1 MSKAKQKPIK
11 TTQAKTAEKP
21 TPDLPESYNP
31 GHCTPVDPYAD
42 LQYLQSLCYG
52 QEERIN
58 SIPSAIVDFFTC
70 PTGKHRSYE
79 SLIRVQNEL
88 ELAQNLVSTMLK
100 NIGHN
105 SVYPVDISR
114 T

>member
-1 MSKAKQKPIK
+1 MPKAKQKPIK

-21 TPDLPESYNP
+21 MPDLPENYNSTQY
-31 GHCTPVDPYAD
+31 TPDPYAD
-42 LQYLQSLCYG
+42 LQYLQSLCTR
-52 QEERIN
+52 QEDRIN
-58 SIPSAIVDFFTC
+58 SIPSAIVDFFTG
-70 PTGKHRSYE
+70 PTGQHRSYE
-79 SLIRVQNEL
+79 GLIRVQNAL